1 MIKAVALPSFKSQEN
16 SEYNKGNNK
25 QQITSSSIQ
34 TDVFPTS
41 S

>member
-1 MIKAVALPSFKSQEN
+1 MIKAVALSSFKSQEN

-25 QQITSSSIQ
+25 QQTTSSIQ

>member
-1 MIKAVALPSFKSQEN
+1 MIKAVALPLFKSQQN

-25 QQITSSSIQ
+25 QQIASSIQ
-34 TDVFPTS
+34 TDAFPTS